1 MANPE
6 TNRIADN
13 VLSAGSTIPEEQS
26 VEGGLTFLHWL
37 TKSGEL
43 APPWWSPSR
52 DRYLANFWKRS
63 NFLSMIVYNAQ
74 AKLAGIPFIIEPV
87 DPSITKHVD
96 QAEAITTTLTVGSEF
111 MQGVGTTL
119 EKFYEDLLTSDNGAF
134 IEILSMNNSDPAG
147 PIRGMPIAIRHL
159 DSQRVVRTSDREYP
173 VKVLGDD
180 GKEYKLHWSRL
191 IHMSQM
197 PSSRKEMHGVGFC
210 AVSRSIDVAQRTV
223 DVIRYSQERLGSR
236 PPNQIILGKGISG
249 KAIMG
254 AMKAAEQDMSNRGFS
269 RYSRTVA
276 IGSTDTTDI
285 DLEIKQLAHMDPF
298 DEETIVQHAIYE
310 IAGAFGLD
318 VSEVWPIIGGSRSAD
333 AAKLQNMRAR
343 GKLPAQ
349 VTASLAHQF
358 NTKFLPPYL
367 KLRFDFRDDQEDQQR
382 AIIRD
387 IRGRQRERD
396 IGNGS
401 MTIRVARQEMLRD
414 GDITRSE
421 FNELEWESGRM
432 EDGSDLYLLF
442 FTQDEPYATI
452 LNLGID
458 NPLDFGGLDT
468 EMVRSRVA
476 GARAQALAGL
486 SGTRARGLTRDLH
499 KCLAVLSKYEKD
511 LRSHEMAQIAAVAEE
526 GQVEDEVNPDEEN
539 EGDGTTSMGQTRKP
553 GTEKGI
559 PLSAKAREVI
569 KGVLGYAD

>member
-13 VLSAGSTIPEEQS
+13 VLSAGSAIPERQN
-26 VEGGLTFLHWL
+26 VDDGLSFLHWL
-37 TKSGEL
+37 TKSGEM
-43 APPWWSPSR
+43 APAWWSSAR
-52 DRYLANFWKRS
+52 DRYLSKFWKQS
-63 NFLSMIVYNAQ
+63 NFLSMVVYNAQ

-96 QAEAITTTLTVGSEF
+96 QAEAITTTLKVGSEF
-111 MQGVGTTL
+111 LQGVQIAL

-134 IEILSMNNSDPAG
+134 LEILAIDNSDPMG
-147 PIRGMPIAIRHL
+147 PIEGTPIAVRHI
-159 DSQRVVRTSDREYP
+159 DSHRVVRTSDRTYP
-173 VKVLGDD
+173 IKVLGDD
-180 GKEYKLHWSRL
+180 GGEHAMHWSRV
-191 IHMSQM
+191 ISMAQM
-197 PSSRKEMHGVGFC
+197 PSSRKDMNGVGFC
-210 AVSRSIDVAQRTV
+210 AVSRSIDVAQRTI

-249 KAIMG
+249 KSIMG

-269 RYSRTVA
+269 RYARTVA

-298 DEETIVQHAIYE
+298 DEETIIQHAIYE
-310 IAGAFGLD
+310 ISGAFGLD

-349 VTASLAHQF
+349 VTDALAHQF

-367 KLRFDFRDDQEDQQR
+367 RFRFDFRDDEEDQQR

-401 MTIRVARQEMLRD
+401 LTIRVARQEMLRD

-432 EDGSDLYLLF
+432 EDGSDLYILF
-442 FTQDEPYATI
+442 FTNDEPYSTI
-452 LNLGID
+452 LNLGVT
-458 NPLDFGGLDT
+458 NPLDFGSLELDA
-468 EMVRSRVA
+468 VRSAIAR
-476 GARAQALAGL
+476 ARAQALAGL
-486 SGTRARGLTRDLH
+486 TDTRARGLTRDLH
-499 KCLAVLSKYEKD
+499 KCLAVLDKYEKD
-511 LRSHEMAQIAAVAEE
+511 MKSHEMAQMAAEAQE
-526 GQVEDEVNPDEEN
+526 GGEDNPDPDEEN
-539 EGDGTTSMGQTRKP
+539 EGDGTSSMGQTRKP
-553 GTEKGI
+553 ATQ
-559 PLSAKAREVI
+559 KAVDFVRSVFS
-569 KGVLGYAD
+569 